1 MLGLG
6 PLEIKIND
14 NREELLPESKVV
26 KKVVS

>member
-1 MLGLG
+1 MLDLG

-14 NREELLPESKVV
+14 NMEELLPESKVV